1 MSAALVSR
9 GYTIATGGTDNHLVL
24 WDLRPQGVTGAK
36 FEKVCDAVSI
46 TLNKNS
52 VYGDKSAISPGGA
65 RIGTPALTT
74 RGFKEADFERTAEF
88 LHQAVQ
94 ITVKVGLPLRAHL
107 APASPLAA
115 AAASP
120 HPHPPNFPPPQVQAE
135 GGKTLKEFLPMLE
148 GRADI
153 ASLRAAVQEFARAFP
168 MPGRTEEGSL

>member
-1 MSAALVSR
+1 MPPSPHPHPHPIQAATPEFKAYVRQVRANAVAVSAALVAH

-24 WDLRPQGVTGAK
+24 WDLRPQGITGAK

-74 RGFKEADFERTAEF
+74 RGFKEADFGRTADF
-88 LHQAVQ
+88 LHRAVQ
-94 ITVKVGLPLRAHL
+94 I
-107 APASPLAA
+107 AA
-115 AAASP
+115 L
-120 HPHPPNFPPPQVQAE
+120 VQAE
-135 GGKTLKEFLPMLE
+135 GGKTLKEFEPLLK

-153 ASLRAAVQEFARAFP
+153 AALRDEVQAFARSFP